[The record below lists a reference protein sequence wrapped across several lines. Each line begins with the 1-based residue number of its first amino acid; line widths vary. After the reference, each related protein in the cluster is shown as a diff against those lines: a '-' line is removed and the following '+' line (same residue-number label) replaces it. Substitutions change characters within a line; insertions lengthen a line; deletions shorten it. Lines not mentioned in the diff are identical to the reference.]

1 MESNIDLTKLGM
13 KIDVPAELT
22 VLKNRNWYLK
32 IALVAGFVIAVIYF
46 ARLRNKKKL
55 RAIDS

>member
-32 IALVAGFVIAVIYF
+32 IALVAGFILAVFYF
-46 ARLRNKKKL
+46 THLKKQKEVARHR
-55 RAIDS
+55 